1 MPSTIDIAWTVALQ
15 GVAHL
20 HMTRLE
26 VSKFRA
32 DMDDEAMMSAIID
45 AVNADLHR
53 VFTLSPEAVAV
64 AALKIRTALKGDA

>member
-20 HMTRLE
+20 HVTRLE
-26 VSKFRA
+26 VKNFRA
-32 DMDDEAMMSAIID
+32 DMDDQQMMEAIID

-64 AALKIRTALKGDA
+64 AAMKIRTALKGE